1 MEVYVLVLKKKLKD
15 WLNLLKNPK
24 EYDNV
29 MLSMNYFLDKNKLS
43 LNDFLLEVSKIKE
56 ENVEWDLK

>member
-56 ENVEWDLK
+56 ENVE